1 MTKIDETYR
10 WYPVYTLPRAEKKT
24 NELLI
29 KKGIISYLPLFK
41 TLKQWSDRK
50 KWVEEVLFKSY
61 IFVYISNKEYDT
73 VLQSHGIVRFIHFSG
88 KAAAIPDV
96 QIETLKNYLSGDVI
110 PEVTF
115 EKLDVGQRVK
125 IISGKLKGY
134 EGELVSW
141 RQQERLVLRLE
152 ALGQSLLLK
161 IAAADVEPMMGFKV

>member
-1 MTKIDETYR
+1 MLKIDETYR

-24 NELLI
+24 HELLV
-29 KKGIISYLPLFK
+29 KRGITSYLPLFK

-61 IFVYISNKEYDT
+61 LFVYISHKEYDT
-73 VLQSHGIVRFIHFSG
+73 VVQSYGIVRFIHFSG
-88 KAAAIPDV
+88 KAAHIPDI
-96 QIETLKNYLSGDVI
+96 QMETLKNYLSGDVA
-110 PEVTF
+110 PEITF
-115 EKLDVGQRVK
+115 EKLGVGQKVK
-125 IISGKLKGY
+125 IIAGKLKGY

-161 IAAADVEPMMGFKV
+161 ISAADVEPMIVY